1 MIENHLKLAPQCR
14 MMKICGIDIIGNPDT
29 NTIIGLNEEGVAL
42 IHHLEQT
49 SEINVSCLNDNQ
61 VLLLSE
67 LSKNGFF
74 TESEF
79 TFDMYSTYF
88 HITSHCNLNCP
99 GCYSF
104 EKDRNAVI
112 NLSINELKQIL
123 DNLVKAGLTHMV
135 ISGGEPFIRDD
146 LEDFLAYA
154 RSIQQIKYIECITN
168 GTAALNKY
176 IEASKYLDKLT
187 FSLDS
192 ATAESAMIWPANI
205 FNIITEKLITLQSKN
220 IPVSVVFTIHHGN
233 VSHCDDLISFA
244 HSMNVEYRFSI
255 LTVEAFRGTTS
266 PLILTANDCQV
277 FHDFIVGHQGNIS
290 IEDGAV
296 GDDIGCLISCSAGKT
311 MVAVASDGTIYPCH
325 MFIGKKQFAMGNAL
339 RDDIKT
345 IVNSKQYNQ
354 FFGLNVDCI
363 KHCKGCNVRYICG
376 GGCRFR
382 AYAISGDLCGADPLC
397 KTFLANKEAGIQRL
411 LLSSF

>member
-176 IEASKYLDKLT
+176 RSFE
-187 FSLDS
+187 
-192 ATAESAMIWPANI
+192 I
-205 FNIITEKLITLQSKN
+205 F
-220 IPVSVVFTIHHGN
+220 G
-233 VSHCDDLISFA
+233 
-244 HSMNVEYRFSI
+244 
-255 LTVEAFRGTTS
+255 
-266 PLILTANDCQV
+266 
-277 FHDFIVGHQGNIS
+277 
-290 IEDGAV
+290 
-296 GDDIGCLISCSAGKT
+296 
-311 MVAVASDGTIYPCH
+311 
-325 MFIGKKQFAMGNAL
+325 
-339 RDDIKT
+339 
-345 IVNSKQYNQ
+345 
-354 FFGLNVDCI
+354 
-363 KHCKGCNVRYICG
+363 
-376 GGCRFR
+376 
-382 AYAISGDLCGADPLC
+382 
-397 KTFLANKEAGIQRL
+397 
-411 LLSSF
+411 